1 LRYLAKNQ
9 ISPKYRYIENTCIL
23 AKLQICYGYL
33 RFLKTSIPC
42 VYLLNHKVSIL
53 DLKEKSKEDCGD
65 ISDELRLQGQI
76 RLFSEKN
83 PTHIPA

>member
-1 LRYLAKNQ
+1 
-9 ISPKYRYIENTCIL
+9 
-23 AKLQICYGYL
+23 
-33 RFLKTSIPC
+33 
-42 VYLLNHKVSIL
+42 LLNHKISIL